1 MRNKE
6 KNDYITLPFPRLNGK
21 THPAL
26 VELRRQAE
34 LLSLMPYG
42 LDRGVGPYGSALL
55 IDRDMKM
62 RPYAY
67 PGESPAGLWF
77 PPSSAHMHDKNI
89 QVAQPQASATNEE
102 RIQER
107 INEAARAV
115 ASKWS
120 RNDDE

>member
-6 KNDYITLPFPRLNGK
+6 KNDYITLPFPRLGGM

-42 LDRGVGPYGSALL
+42 LDRGVGPYGAALL

-62 RPYAY
+62 RSHAY

-77 PPSSAHMHDKNI
+77 PPSLALLNDKNV
-89 QVAQPQASATNEE
+89 QVVQPQASTTNE
-102 RIQER
+102 ER